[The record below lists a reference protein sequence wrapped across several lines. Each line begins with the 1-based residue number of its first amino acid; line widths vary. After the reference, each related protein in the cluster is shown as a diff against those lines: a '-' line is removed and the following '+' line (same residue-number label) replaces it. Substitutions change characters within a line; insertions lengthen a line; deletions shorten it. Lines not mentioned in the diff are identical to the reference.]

1 LRSEESIYHTF
12 YALLPRERSKK
23 IVAMFNHTVEFVSD
37 KLALTAAIARLAAA
51 PVIALDIETIYWWDR
66 ESERVSLIQLAFR
79 ENDGICVIIIDAL
92 TDFDPESLRLPLELS
107 AQIKAIH
114 NAGFD
119 AVKLSHHFSIS
130 TSPIHD
136 TMLAARRGG
145 DRKCSLKA
153 QVEIHLGFQL
163 DKTEQRGDWSR
174 RPLSAEQLNYA
185 SLDAVCTL
193 LLYEKQIARGLRGDY
208 QLRPRVEKTQQSL
221 ALKDAD
227 PRVAVPDAGSPELLQ
242 LASEI
247 GDLTPCA
254 FALLGVIA
262 ELGGRYSPEHLVA
275 SVRSERIGLAGWIID
290 HTLGA
295 DADMDELTARQEL
308 AALIDKGLARLSISR
323 RLEATATGLKFWADH
338 KPAKTEDGGSRLEDG
353 G

>member
-1 LRSEESIYHTF
+1 
-12 YALLPRERSKK
+12 
-23 IVAMFNHTVEFVSD
+23 MFNHTVEFVSD
-37 KLALTAAIARLAAA
+37 KLALTESLKRLDAA

-79 ENDGICVIIIDAL
+79 ENDGIRVVVIDAL
-92 TDFDPESLRLPLELS
+92 VDFDPESLRRPLELS

-119 AVKLSHHFSIS
+119 AVKLSHHFRIA

-145 DRKCSLKA
+145 ERHCSLKA
-153 QVEIHLGFQL
+153 QVEAHLGFHL

-174 RPLSAEQLNYA
+174 RPLTEEQLNYA

-208 QLRPRVEKTQQSL
+208 QLRARIEKTQESL
-221 ALKDAD
+221 PLVDAD
-227 PRVAVPDAGSPELLQ
+227 LRIAAPDAGAPELAR
-242 LASEI
+242 LAADL
-247 GDLTPCA
+247 GDLNPCA

-275 SVRSERIGLAGWIID
+275 SVRAERVGLAGWIID

-295 DADMDELTARQEL
+295 DADIDEMVAKQEI
-308 AALIDKGLARLSISR
+308 AALIDLGLARLSLSR
-323 RLEATATGLKFWADH
+323 KLEATAAGATLWTDH
-338 KPAKTEDGGSRLEDG
+338 KPVKK
-353 G
+353 

>member
-1 LRSEESIYHTF
+1 
-12 YALLPRERSKK
+12 
-23 IVAMFNHTVEFVSD
+23 MFNHTVEFVSD
-37 KLALTAAIARLAAA
+37 KLALTESLKRLDAA

-79 ENDGICVIIIDAL
+79 ENDGIRVVVIDAL
-92 TDFDPESLRLPLELS
+92 ADFDPESLRRPLELS

-119 AVKLSHHFSIS
+119 AVKLSHHFRIA

-145 DRKCSLKA
+145 ERHCSLKA
-153 QVEIHLGFQL
+153 QVEAHLGFHL

-174 RPLSAEQLNYA
+174 RPLTEEQLNYA

-208 QLRPRVEKTQQSL
+208 QLRARIEKTQESL
-221 ALKDAD
+221 PLVDAD
-227 PRVAVPDAGSPELLQ
+227 LRIAAPDAGAPELAR
-242 LASEI
+242 LAADL
-247 GDLTPCA
+247 GDLNPCA

-275 SVRSERIGLAGWIID
+275 SVRAERVGLAGWIID

-295 DADMDELTARQEL
+295 DADIDEMVAKQEI
-308 AALIDKGLARLSISR
+308 AALIDLGLARLSLSR
-323 RLEATATGLKFWADH
+323 KLEATAAGATLWTDH
-338 KPAKTEDGGSRLEDG
+338 KPVKK
-353 G
+353 